1 MSRSSGGFETE
12 RLYGKVGT
20 GRDQG
25 RVTLGT
31 ISDRNRGVGDKDHCA
46 GLNKFVLGLNNG
58 KSFEGEG
65 GEGEKGERRER
76 AKRKRKRRAFAAPST
91 KYERLRSCG

>member
-58 KSFEGEG
+58 SPLRGKVVR
-65 GEGEKGERRER
+65 ERRGKGGREQ
-76 AKRKRKRRAFAAPST
+76 KGKGKETEGVCST
-91 KYERLRSCG
+91 FYEV